1 MKYGISLYNAHILA
15 IFCTFAPK
23 LEQTMAIQDAIFRRS
38 ELLLGNEA
46 MERIAQKRVIIFGVG
61 GVGSWC
67 AESLVRSGI
76 RQLTIVDSD
85 RVCIT
90 NINRQLMATT
100 KTVGQVKVEA
110 LKERLLTINPS
121 AEITALQKIFTEDTA
136 GEFHLEDY
144 DYIIDAIDSLK
155 DKAALILLA
164 CQTKAKF
171 FSSMG
176 AALKLDPT
184 RIQITEFWKV
194 KGDPLARALRNKFKK
209 EKLFPKRKFQC
220 VYSDELL
227 KNLGHNATCGTE
239 QCMCP
244 KAKNGPGDPSLL
256 SHEWCSSKA
265 QINGTLAHITAIFG
279 FMLAG
284 LVIQNAFPYP
294 PPHRSE
300 S

>member
-1 MKYGISLYNAHILA
+1 
-15 IFCTFAPK
+15 
-23 LEQTMAIQDAIFRRS
+23 MAIQDAIFRRS
-38 ELLLGNEA
+38 ELLLGNEY

-67 AESLVRSGI
+67 AESLIRSGI

-100 KTVGQVKVEA
+100 KTIGQVKVDA
-110 LKERLLTINPS
+110 LKERLLTINPA
-121 AEITALQKIFTEDTA
+121 AEITALQKIFTAENA
-136 GEFHLEDY
+136 HEFELESY
-144 DYIIDAIDSLK
+144 DYIVDAIDSLK

-164 CQTKAKF
+164 CKTQAKF

-184 RIQITEFWKV
+184 RIKVTEFWKV
-194 KGDPLARALRNKFKK
+194 QGDPLARALRKKFKSQK
-209 EKLFPKRKFQC
+209 QFPKHKFQC

-227 KNLGHNATCGTE
+227 ENRGHNATCGTE
-239 QCMCP
+239 KCMCP
-244 KAKNGPGDPSLL
+244 KAQNGPGDQSLL
-256 SHEWCSSKA
+256 NHEWCSSKA
-265 QINGTLAHITAIFG
+265 QINGTLSHITAIFG

-284 LVIQNAFPYP
+284 LIIEDAA
-294 PPHRSE
+294 S
-300 S
+300 